1 MTTQIHKKKDV
12 INILMYSL
20 ERGLNNMDKEKN
32 KKPKKR
38 KKIHIVFLG
47 LFLLAVMCFITSIVF
62 RNQIKTIIDSHYD
75 NKPMAEEVEEFYN
88 NDLVGE
94 EGEVE
99 ETISETNIRKVFDI
113 SGLQTADYIYNSVVR
128 VYDDKDDSKIKYY
141 VSYEGTIKVG
151 INFNDIKIEIDDDN
165 KKIIFTIPEVEI
177 QDTIVEAGTL
187 DFIFEKEKYDTDETY
202 NEAYQKCQNDL
213 DQKAKSETDLL
224 KTAQDNTEQ
233 VIKALTT
240 PWIDQ
245 VYPDYKMEFQLEEVT
260 E

>member
-1 MTTQIHKKKDV
+1 
-12 INILMYSL
+12 
-20 ERGLNNMDKEKN
+20 MDKEKN
-32 KKPKKR
+32 KMLKKR

-165 KKIIFTIPEVEI
+165 KKIIFTIPKVEI

-245 VYPDYKMEFQLEEVT
+245 VYPDYTMEFQLEEVT